1 MHVWLKGSLLL
12 LFVGLAFLCFLSH
25 VSDWH
30 VWNWS
35 KAQVVNHGLA
45 SSHVWVKVDLP
56 NLFVSIVE
64 FSSEA
69 NNQSLSWGQ
78 SEQTSRENRLPKV
91 PTVSWQFS
99 CSYLILGDKHM
110 TRSGFRPDTVRQ
122 RIGGEGC
129 TNCSFLD
136 LFLETWKVK
145 CWRSM
150 GLVRHGKNWSVNLPL
165 NVFAYPWTYF
175 KANTILPRCPR
186 MTMNTIASEAGA
198 PGSNSVATAWRLPG
212 RGAHQWLSRCMAAAE
227 EGGDAVMLPAES

>member
-1 MHVWLKGSLLL
+1 MWQFKDLEEAQQCNNGFGGDKEALIAEKGAKVTEGGTFGQWDFVVLVLLLAMHVWLKGSLLL

-64 FSSEA
+64 ISSEA

-110 TRSGFRPDTVRQ
+110 TRSSFRPDTVRQ

-129 TNCSFLD
+129 HQ
-136 LFLETWKVK
+136 LFLL
-145 CWRSM
+145 RSVLGNM
-150 GLVRHGKNWSVNLPL
+150 KG
-165 NVFAYPWTYF
+165 
-175 KANTILPRCPR
+175 
-186 MTMNTIASEAGA
+186 
-198 PGSNSVATAWRLPG
+198 
-212 RGAHQWLSRCMAAAE
+212 
-227 EGGDAVMLPAES
+227 